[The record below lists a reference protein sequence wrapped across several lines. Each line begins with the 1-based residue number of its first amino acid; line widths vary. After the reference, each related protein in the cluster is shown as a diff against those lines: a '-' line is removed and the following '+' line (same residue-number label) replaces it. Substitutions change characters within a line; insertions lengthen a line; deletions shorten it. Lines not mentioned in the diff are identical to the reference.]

1 MQSDYNPVE
10 EPSWLADSIDL
21 SAYQCQEQKEPD
33 QAQQSSFSMMSHN
46 DESLPAS
53 AAAAASG
60 HSPNSD
66 HNEVT
71 RFPSHC
77 YLVTLATSFASMQA
91 LLTCHAYYGL
101 HQLSLCGA
109 CS

>member
-21 SAYQCQEQKEPD
+21 SAYQRQQQKGPD
-33 QAQQSSFSMMSHN
+33 QAQQSSSMMSHN

-60 HSPNSD
+60 HSPDSD

-71 RFPSHC
+71 RFPSRC
-77 YLVTLATSFASMQA
+77 YLVTLAT
-91 LLTCHAYYGL
+91 
-101 HQLSLCGA
+101 
-109 CS
+109 